1 MADKENILVV
11 DDEPSIRKYLQ
22 TLLEVDGYGVEAVSS
37 GKEALERIGT
47 GERPDYIVLDVLMP
61 EMDGLETLRQL
72 MQIDRTLNV
81 IMLSCSNEVTTV
93 VEAIRIGAL
102 DYLTKP
108 FEKPELDAAFLKCRQ
123 KKELRSE
130 NKSLREYCEAL
141 TEDLSF
147 LAASPQM
154 LKIRQQVL
162 QIAPVDVPVFIS
174 GESGVGKE
182 VIARMIHL
190 RSTRRVQP
198 FIKVNC
204 AALPGELL
212 ESELFGYE
220 QGAFTGAVRAKP
232 GKFELANKGTI
243 FLDEI
248 AEMSPHL
255 QAKLLHVLQDGQ
267 FSRLGARAV
276 VNVDVRVLAATNVD
290 VKDAMRSGRFRED
303 LYYRLNVLS
312 IHIPPLRERTTE
324 IPLLFRHFLAKY
336 SEKYAKPAF
345 ARSGAA
351 LPVARQFARTR
362 ELREALR
369 DFGRRRRQFPR
380 TPGNDRPATSHR
392 SARRNSSAKGTGTEG
407 PGSRIERR
415 SGDGSHRRRTREN
428 ELVPQRRGAHVGY
441 QLQGA
446 AVQNAAIQSRFW
458 TWRAFGGGESC
469 ARSSRKGSD
478 GERIGSERFSSCDS
492 RIVVPSTQIDEIN
505 KRLPSPG

>member
-1 MADKENILVV
+1 MADKEKILVV

-22 TLLEVDGYGVEAVSS
+22 TLLEVDGFDVETVSN
-37 GKEALERIGT
+37 GKDALERIGT
-47 GERPDYIVLDVLMP
+47 GERPDFVILDVLMP

-72 MQIDRTLNV
+72 MQVDRSINV

-123 KKELRSE
+123 KQQLRSE

-154 LKIRQQVL
+154 LKIRQQIL

-182 VIARMIHL
+182 VVARMIHL

-198 FIKVNC
+198 FVKVNC

-232 GKFELANKGTI
+232 GKFEIANKGTI

-276 VNVDVRVLAATNVD
+276 VNVDVRVLAATNMD
-290 VKDAMRSGRFRED
+290 VKDAMRTGRFRED

-324 IPLLFRHFLAKY
+324 IPLLFSHFLAKY
-336 SEKYAKPAF
+336 SEKYGKPAPDPSKHLLEAALRYPWPGNLRELENF
-345 ARSGAA
+345 VKRYVILEDDEGSFRELLEMTGQQHRTAPREEAAPPKEQGLKALVRGLKDEAEMEAIADALEKTNWCRKDAARMLGISYKALLYKMRQFNLDSGRGARSAA
-351 LPVARQFARTR
+351 ARAA
-362 ELREALR
+362 REAAAKETAAKEAEAKDGALKESA
-369 DFGRRRRQFPR
+369 
-380 TPGNDRPATSHR
+380 PAIR
-392 SARRNSSAKGTGTEG
+392 
-407 PGSRIERR
+407 GS
-415 SGDGSHRRRTREN
+415 
-428 ELVPQRRGAHVGY
+428 
-441 QLQGA
+441 
-446 AVQNAAIQSRFW
+446 
-458 TWRAFGGGESC
+458 
-469 ARSSRKGSD
+469 
-478 GERIGSERFSSCDS
+478 
-492 RIVVPSTQIDEIN
+492 
-505 KRLPSPG
+505 